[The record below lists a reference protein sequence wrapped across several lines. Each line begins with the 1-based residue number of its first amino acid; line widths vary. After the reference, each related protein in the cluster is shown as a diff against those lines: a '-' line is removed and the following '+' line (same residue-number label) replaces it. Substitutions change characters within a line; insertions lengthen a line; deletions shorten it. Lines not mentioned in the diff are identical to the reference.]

1 MILLWTLSPL
11 GGQLALRLL
20 SKTPS
25 IQTFDSTIRYLPM
38 AASLESTMYG
48 ASGIDSAWPSY
59 GPIFMASLMTSRGQ
73 NDSSQDLYGTV
84 KIPSLDRLGSGHVA
98 DIDSWTVLNYS
109 QTIPYSSILGIPVVG
124 VPRTGWLSFDLVSRY
139 MAVNCGAALLQTNS
153 SVFQNSSAKTG
164 EGFADLEQG
173 ASFTIQ
179 SSENPFKTLFNISS
193 ANDAKMRNV
202 SFASCS
208 ISPRDVQS
216 SVYCRDQS
224 CRVTAMKKLPVDF
237 AFWRDHQV
245 HEISMS
251 LGVLPLATIGTIK
264 HGTLLSSS
272 LPELWLQDPDSTY
285 DMSHFA
291 HLWTLPEETLS
302 RNFEIM
308 FNTYWQSTFGSR
320 FLFGNLSADMSL
332 YNNISDSLLPFEP
345 PIDFNTS
352 QVTITKFEGQQY
364 TCNIKFAS
372 LLIAISCILFLIS
385 ITSLILET
393 RTLAPDILG
402 YVSSFTRDNPFATCS
417 EASYLNG
424 LQRAKALNEM
434 KVLVGDVQPG
444 SESGYA
450 AVAATDRALRL
461 QRNRLYT

>member
-59 GPIFMASLMTSRGQ
+59 GPIFMASLITSRGQ
-73 NDSSQDLYGTV
+73 KDSSQDLYGNV

-139 MAVNCGAALLQTNS
+139 MAINCGAAILKTNS
-153 SVFQNSSAKTG
+153 SVFQNSSAETG
-164 EGFADLEQG
+164 QGFADLKQG

-179 SSENPFKTLFNISS
+179 SSENPYETLFNISS

-237 AFWRDHQV
+237 AF
-245 HEISMS
+245 
-251 LGVLPLATIGTIK
+251 
-264 HGTLLSSS
+264 
-272 LPELWLQDPDSTY
+272 
-285 DMSHFA
+285 
-291 HLWTLPEETLS
+291 
-302 RNFEIM
+302 
-308 FNTYWQSTFGSR
+308 
-320 FLFGNLSADMSL
+320 
-332 YNNISDSLLPFEP
+332 
-345 PIDFNTS
+345 
-352 QVTITKFEGQQY
+352 
-364 TCNIKFAS
+364 
-372 LLIAISCILFLIS
+372 
-385 ITSLILET
+385 
-393 RTLAPDILG
+393 
-402 YVSSFTRDNPFATCS
+402 
-417 EASYLNG
+417 
-424 LQRAKALNEM
+424 
-434 KVLVGDVQPG
+434 
-444 SESGYA
+444 
-450 AVAATDRALRL
+450 
-461 QRNRLYT
+461 